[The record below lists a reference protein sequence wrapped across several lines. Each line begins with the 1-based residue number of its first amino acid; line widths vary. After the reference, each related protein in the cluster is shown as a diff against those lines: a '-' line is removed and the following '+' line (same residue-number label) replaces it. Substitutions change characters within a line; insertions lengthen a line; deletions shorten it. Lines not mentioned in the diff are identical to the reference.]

1 MPPTNKNNERLG
13 MVEMFL
19 SGSGQFKGLFD
30 CIEGEVH
37 NGKVLTIPRQ
47 LHNIEDKVITLS
59 KHCVSLSL
67 LTRKNLTNLIDIKP
81 DRLLIHVQDI
91 NKNCKKA
98 LRLCISAKSPYKN
111 YYSSGCQFPSGTNW
125 VDYIEWLKEEM
136 YKLLSNEE
144 RKQMLNMLDK
154 DDMPNKESDEV
165 YVEQE
170 HEDEA
175 ANADDG
181 LDIDNVSLD
190 ESINSS
196 KKSTN
201 RKKKK
206 SGKKNSPKKNKSGRR
221 KKDDDSS
228 YTESGSLSGCSDASH

>member
-1 MPPTNKNNERLG
+1 
-13 MVEMFL
+13 
-19 SGSGQFKGLFD
+19 
-30 CIEGEVH
+30 
-37 NGKVLTIPRQ
+37 
-47 LHNIEDKVITLS
+47 
-59 KHCVSLSL
+59 
-67 LTRKNLTNLIDIKP
+67 
-81 DRLLIHVQDI
+81 
-91 NKNCKKA
+91 
-98 LRLCISAKSPYKN
+98 
-111 YYSSGCQFPSGTNW
+111 
-125 VDYIEWLKEEM
+125 M

-144 RKQMLNMLDK
+144 SERMLNMLDE

-190 ESINSS
+190 ESIDSS

-228 YTESGSLSGCSDASH
+228 YTESGSLSGCSDASHQDVGKKKKVVVPPDTYFKGFFAFALWGYIPPPQDMKSIKVGC